1 MSKVTL
7 DSLKAVTPKSQRS
20 MITTDLVEKLNK
32 WGEDPKLLES
42 YGENVLSYISV
53 LRDGKFKIEDYMN
66 AVRFVSYKLMGY
78 TDIDAYTITFPERYQ
93 RLVDDGVP
101 REDMSPYVAAYK
113 KNMLVVKIFEQT
125 VIPVNVLNNHMA
137 QESLNEL
144 MRIGLTGRSEMARVA
159 ALSKVID
166 KTDAPEVKKMQLD
179 VGIRGSDEISDLR
192 SMLSEAA
199 TEQLDYIEKGKVDLK
214 MLGALKP
221 RNDDDDII
229 EVDVNE

>member
-53 LRDGKFKIEDYMN
+53 LRDGKFKIDDYMN

-125 VIPVNVLNNHMA
+125 VIPVRVTNNHMA
-137 QESLNEL
+137 QEALNEL
-144 MRIGLTGRSEMARVA
+144 MRIGLSSRSDMARVA

-166 KTDAPEVKKMQLD
+166 KTDATEDSRLQIDIGVNNASIIDDYELAMKKMAEKQLELMAQ
-179 VGIRGSDEISDLR
+179 GG
-192 SMLSEAA
+192 
-199 TEQLDYIEKGKVDLK
+199 DLK
-214 MLGALKP
+214 TITNASIK
-221 RNDDDDII
+221 REEVI
-229 EVDVNE
+229 EVEVDGD

>member
-20 MITTDLVEKLNK
+20 MITTELVDKLNQ

-53 LRDGKFKIEDYMN
+53 LRDGKFKIDDYMN

-78 TDIDAYTITFPERYQ
+78 TDIDAYTITFPDRYQ
-93 RLVDDGVP
+93 RLIDDGVP

-125 VIPVNVLNNHMA
+125 VIPVRVTNNHMA
-137 QESLNEL
+137 QEALNEL
-144 MRIGLTGRSEMARVA
+144 MRIGLNGRSEMARVA

-166 KTDAPEVKKMQLD
+166 KTDATEDSKLQIDIGVNNASIIDDYELAMKKMAEKQLELMAQ
-179 VGIRGSDEISDLR
+179 GG
-192 SMLSEAA
+192 
-199 TEQLDYIEKGKVDLK
+199 DLK
-214 MLGALKP
+214 AITNASIK
-221 RNDDDDII
+221 RDEVI
-229 EVDVNE
+229 EVEVDGD